1 MNQPTLDFIH
11 LHAADDVR
19 QLALGS
25 APAGVDLRAALR
37 QIEGRQLAARKLP
50 SWAANDG
57 LLFPRR
63 LSLEQC
69 SSEATALY
77 KRQLVAG
84 LLRPEDGAAAS
95 FADLTAGFGVDFAAL
110 APLFAQAL
118 YVDRDPDLCELA
130 RHNLSCL
137 GITHAQVLAASAE
150 DVLDALLD
158 HSSFL
163 KGQASKLERV
173 TPHSSFLKGQAS
185 KLERVIRHSSFLKGQ
200 ASKLERVILE
210 GSSEQARARH
220 SSFLKGQASKLER
233 FILHSSFF
241 ILHSPLSLVML
252 DPARRDAAGR
262 KVALIEDC
270 TPDVCALQGR
280 LRSVAR
286 LTLIKL
292 SPMLDLTAALRSLH
306 AIVGAHIV
314 SVGGECK
321 ELLLLM
327 RGEGASSLS
336 APSSL
341 DDVPIS
347 CVDLPSQLAA
357 DEDLAEPFLFT
368 RAEEAAAPAPLY
380 PEPAALASAEGL
392 YLYEP
397 SASLL
402 KAGAFRLLGQR
413 YPVQKLAPQSHLYV
427 SRLPVDD
434 FPGRAWRVLRAS
446 SFAKRDLRRFLA
458 DIPAAELSVRG
469 FPASVAT
476 LRRQLHLR
484 EGGTAHL
491 IATTLADNSR
501 MLLEVERV
509 GKAQI

>member
-1 MNQPTLDFIH
+1 M
-11 LHAADDVR
+11 
-19 QLALGS
+19 
-25 APAGVDLRAALR
+25 
-37 QIEGRQLAARKLP
+37 
-50 SWAANDG
+50 
-57 LLFPRR
+57 
-63 LSLEQC
+63 
-69 SSEATALY
+69 
-77 KRQLVAG
+77 
-84 LLRPEDGAAAS
+84 
-95 FADLTAGFGVDFAAL
+95 
-110 APLFAQAL
+110 
-118 YVDRDPDLCELA
+118 
-130 RHNLSCL
+130 
-137 GITHAQVLAASAE
+137 
-150 DVLDALLD
+150 
-158 HSSFL
+158 
-163 KGQASKLERV
+163 KGQASKLER
-173 TPHSSFLKGQAS
+173 
-185 KLERVIRHSSFLKGQ
+185 
-200 ASKLERVILE
+200 
-210 GSSEQARARH
+210 
-220 SSFLKGQASKLER
+220 
-233 FILHSSFF
+233 F

-357 DEDLAEPFLFT
+357 DEDFAEPFLFT
-368 RAEEAAAPAPLY
+368 RTEEAAAPAPLY
-380 PEPAALASAEGL
+380 PEPSALASAEGL

-446 SFAKRDLRRFLA
+446 TFSKRDLRRFLA